1 MHLAI
6 RVTGKVQGVFYRA
19 STRDKARSLGLCGF
33 VKNED
38 DGSVYIEAEGDKEK
52 LDQFVNWCKQ
62 GPPNAR
68 VDKVEVAEREIK
80 NFTQFEIK
88 RDFF

>member
-1 MHLAI
+1 MHLSI
-6 RVTGKVQGVFYRA
+6 RVSGKVQGVFYRA
-19 STRDKARSLGLCGF
+19 STKDKARSLGLCGF
-33 VKNED
+33 VKNES

-52 LDQFVNWCKQ
+52 LDQLVTWCRQ

-68 VDKVEVAEREIK
+68 VENVETVEGEPK
-80 NFTQFEIK
+80 NFSRFDIK

>member
-1 MHLAI
+1 MHLSI
-6 RVTGKVQGVFYRA
+6 RVSGKVQGVFYRA

-33 VKNED
+33 VKNET

-52 LDQFVNWCKQ
+52 LDQLVAWCKQ
-62 GPPNAR
+62 GPPNAQ
-68 VDKVEVAEREIK
+68 VENVETTEGKLK
-80 NFTQFEIK
+80 NFDQFDIK

>member
-80 NFTQFEIK
+80 NFSQFEIK

>member
-1 MHLAI
+1 MHLSI
-6 RVTGKVQGVFYRA
+6 RVSGKVQGVFYRA

-33 VKNED
+33 VKNEA

-52 LDQFVNWCKQ
+52 LEQLVAWCKQ
-62 GPPNAR
+62 GPPNAQ
-68 VDKVEVAEREIK
+68 VENVETTEGKLK
-80 NFTQFEIK
+80 NFDQFDIK

>member
-33 VKNED
+33 VKNEN

-80 NFTQFEIK
+80 NFSQFEIK

>member
-33 VKNED
+33 VRNEH

-80 NFTQFEIK
+80 NFSQFEIK

>member
-33 VKNED
+33 VKNEN